1 MGVPICSTEMPAGRP
16 KGTWGPKRRQLDA
29 DEADPDGSS
38 RANKKA
44 NFFKSQIYDPHRCPP
59 STDSELSGHTPDVGM
74 CDSVSETSVN
84 TGALTTNT
92 PILSASEVSDD
103 VPDLPKRRDDRQDN
117 TLYMYKGRLVRYQAS
132 GHAILC
138 TCNGTS
144 SCAGNVRLHEC
155 ERRQESAHT
164 EPVASRSKNNCDY
177 KMMHSGTGIH
187 RPNARSELLCGES
200 QILQQGTAI
209 KRFEHAAGLVVL
221 DDGRYDIALVNCD
234 DWTMTLHGNR
244 FPLRPGLK
252 WRKIFHGE
260 HARAVGLSAV
270 IILFEVGLCNKT
282 FERPVFRARI
292 RCCCSTQEQAK
303 ESSEGCCRSRD

>member
-177 KMMHSGTGIH
+177 KMMHSGTGLHVFMQDQVAAAASQVYDGFIE
-187 RPNARSELLCGES
+187 ACISAGQRSCAFGIRVADWGGVS
-200 QILQQGTAI
+200 VQG
-209 KRFEHAAGLVVL
+209 GV
-221 DDGRYDIALVNCD
+221 
-234 DWTMTLHGNR
+234 
-244 FPLRPGLK
+244 
-252 WRKIFHGE
+252 
-260 HARAVGLSAV
+260 
-270 IILFEVGLCNKT
+270 
-282 FERPVFRARI
+282 
-292 RCCCSTQEQAK
+292 
-303 ESSEGCCRSRD
+303 